1 MAAFTNQTGNQPGN
15 QTGTAVVGYFTTGQ
29 DAHRAI
35 NALVD
40 AGFLPTEI
48 GAAFHIGSGSGS
60 QGEQP
65 GAVTDNRSPN
75 VGGSLRSELGT
86 TLQETTIHGG
96 RTGTSSAASGTAAV
110 QYASL
115 GGGAG
120 TPFDAAGRPGP
131 ISGSDLSNT
140 GLPTEL
146 ASSLPHDSEV
156 RGQGNTPPQ
165 GSFEASVP
173 PVSAEHV
180 NLGTANR
187 HESWGD
193 KLKHVF
199 GGAGSKDR
207 GTTATP
213 TYGKDDLWAERKRE
227 AQDFGTGE
235 GHLDLSTPR
244 RYSQQAF
251 ERSFS
256 SYGVQPGHAQS
267 LSQRIGHGGAIVTV
281 HAGARADEAERVLEA
296 HGGEVRLSP
305 GSTME
310 ASSRESAT
318 EVEVYGTVGRDY
330 PGFFD

>member
-1 MAAFTNQTGNQPGN
+1 MAASMNQAGDQLGNRTG
-15 QTGTAVVGYFTTGQ
+15 AVVVGYFTTGQ

-48 GAAFHIGSGSGS
+48 GAAFHVGATGS
-60 QGEQP
+60 QPTEE
-65 GAVTDNRSPN
+65 TTSNRSPN

-86 TLQETTIHGG
+86 TLQQTTTHGG
-96 RTGTSSAASGTAAV
+96 RTGTSSAASDTAAV

-131 ISGSDLSNT
+131 ISGSDLSKT

-146 ASSLPHDSEV
+146 ASSLPHDSDV
-156 RGQGNTPPQ
+156 RGQGNTSPQ
-165 GSFEASVP
+165 GSFDASVP

-180 NLGTANR
+180 PAGTAR

-199 GGAGSKDR
+199 GASGSKDR
-207 GTTATP
+207 ETTVAP

-256 SYGVQPGHAQS
+256 SYGVQPDHAQS
-267 LSQRIGHGGAIVTV
+267 LSQRIGQGGAIVTV
-281 HAGARADEAERVLEA
+281 HANARVGEAERVLEA

-305 GSTME
+305 GNTAE
-310 ASSRESAT
+310 VSSRGSAS

>member
-1 MAAFTNQTGNQPGN
+1 MASSLNQTGDQI
-15 QTGTAVVGYFTTGQ
+15 GTVVVGYFTTGQ

-40 AGFLPTEI
+40 EGFLPTEI
-48 GAAFHIGSGSGS
+48 GAAFHIGAASA
-60 QGEQP
+60 QP
-65 GAVTDNRSPN
+65 TEAATPSRSPN

-86 TLQETTIHGG
+86 TLQQTTTHGG
-96 RTGTSSAASGTAAV
+96 RTGTSSAASDTSAV

-146 ASSLPHDSEV
+146 RSSLPHDSEV
-156 RGQGNTPPQ
+156 RREGSAATP
-165 GSFEASVP
+165 GSFDASVP
-173 PVSAEHV
+173 PVSAEPVHA
-180 NLGTANR
+180 GTAR
-187 HESWGD
+187 HDGWGD
-193 KLKHVF
+193 KLKHIF
-199 GGAGSKDR
+199 GGHSGQEAA
-207 GTTATP
+207 TTVAP

-227 AQDFGTGE
+227 SQDFGTGE

-244 RYSQQAF
+244 RYSQRAF

-256 SYGVQPGHAQS
+256 SYGVQPEHAQS
-267 LSQRIGHGGAIVTV
+267 LSQRIGQGGAIVTV
-281 HAGARADEAERVLEA
+281 HANARVNEAERVLEA
-296 HGGEVRLSP
+296 HGGQVRLSP
-305 GSTME
+305 GGTE
-310 ASSRESAT
+310 TSSGESQ
-318 EVEVYGTVGRDY
+318 VEVYGTVGRDY

>member
-1 MAAFTNQTGNQPGN
+1 MATSLN
-15 QTGTAVVGYFTTGQ
+15 QTGTSHTGTVVVGYFTTGH

-40 AGFLPTEI
+40 EGFLPTAI
-48 GAAFHIGSGSGS
+48 GAAFHIGAASAQSTQSGDAPSR
-60 QGEQP
+60 P
-65 GAVTDNRSPN
+65 AN

-86 TLQETTIHGG
+86 TRGETTTRSG
-96 RTGTSSAASGTAAV
+96 RTGTSSAASDTTSV

-120 TPFDAAGRPGP
+120 TPFDAPGRPGP
-131 ISGSDLSNT
+131 IPGSDLSNT

-146 ASSLPHDSEV
+146 PSSLPHDSEV
-156 RGQGNTPPQ
+156 RGG
-165 GSFEASVP
+165 ASETASSNFSAAVS
-173 PVSAEHV
+173 PVSAERGPV
-180 NLGTANR
+180 GTTAQGEGR

-193 KLKHVF
+193 KLKHIF
-199 GGAGSKDR
+199 GGHTDSR
-207 GTTATP
+207 GAADAP

-227 AQDFGTGE
+227 SQDFGSGE

-251 ERSFS
+251 QRSFS
-256 SYGVQPGHAQS
+256 SYGVQPEHAQS
-267 LSQRIGHGGAIVTV
+267 LSQRIGQGGAIVTV
-281 HAGARADEAERVLEA
+281 HAGDRVTEAERVLEA
-296 HGGEVRLSP
+296 HGGQVRVSP
-305 GSTME
+305 GGLE
-310 ASSRESAT
+310 EVPARES